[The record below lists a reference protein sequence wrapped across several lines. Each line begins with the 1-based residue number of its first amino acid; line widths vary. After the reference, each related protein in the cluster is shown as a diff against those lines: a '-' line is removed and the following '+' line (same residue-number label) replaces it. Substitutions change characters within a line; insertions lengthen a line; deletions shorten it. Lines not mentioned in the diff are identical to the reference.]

1 MAQIQIQIWREEY
14 NELLR
19 EKEAIQIRLNGNI
32 GKKQEHIQKLK
43 EINKKINYFTDI
55 ISKTLMNSYKF
66 PFVVDVED
74 LDSNFKYK
82 KCDFEF
88 RRRPIITSP
97 QNRRQKQ
104 KDSDLD
110 YIKEFCVK
118 FHTFLKENYELPG
131 ANLRA
136 NFSKLFILLVP
147 IYLFNSVKKQQRI
160 PNMYKDMYRYS
171 MGDYGILKFDGYDCS
186 AVYLFDRLIWEFP
199 DYWEYTNMFC
209 DDMVPINQPQ
219 WHGKAFNYYW
229 NEYVNKT
236 VAKKRRRQRLDLFGY

>member
-1 MAQIQIQIWREEY
+1 MAQIQIQICREEY

-19 EKEAIQIRLNGNI
+19 EKKAIQIHLNGNI
-32 GKKQEHIQKLK
+32 GNKELHKQKLK
-43 EINKKINYFTDI
+43 EINNEINKKINYFTDI
-55 ISKTLMNSYKF
+55 ISKTLMNSYEF

-88 RRRPIITSP
+88 RRRPIITTP

-104 KDSDLD
+104 KDSDVD

-136 NFSKLFILLVP
+136 DFSKLFILLKP
-147 IYLFNSVKKQQRI
+147 LYIYNCLKKQQRI
-160 PNMYKDMYRYS
+160 PNIYKHNYRYS
-171 MGDYGILKFDGYDCS
+171 MGDYGLLKLCGSPFLSGVLC
-186 AVYLFDRLIWEFP
+186 FDRLIWEFP
-199 DYWEYTNMFC
+199 DDWEYNYF
-209 DDMVPINQPQ
+209 DDGGWINQPQ

-229 NEYVNKT
+229 NEYVDK
-236 VAKKRRRQRLDLFGY
+236 Q